1 MGQDGLTPKVKYT
14 DEAAHYDRTGE
25 LFDKPE
31 DFELAEPSYRI
42 KLVSCHDSALI
53 ERSLD
58 AAELEFM
65 RSLAGQVNG
74 LENGGYVDGCVPT
87 LLVCQ
92 RVKPGD
98 LDEDENFRPVI
109 EP

>member
-1 MGQDGLTPKVKYT
+1 MGRDGVSAPIQYV
-14 DEAAHYDRTGE
+14 DEAARYAETGE
-25 LFDKPE
+25 LDRPE

-53 ERSLD
+53 ERTLD
-58 AAELEFM
+58 AADLEFM
-65 RSLAGQVNG
+65 RSLAGQING
-74 LENGGYVDGCVPT
+74 LENGGHVHGCVPT

-92 RVKPGD
+92 RIKPGD

>member
-1 MGQDGLTPKVKYT
+1 MGRDGVSAPIRYV
-14 DEAAHYDRTGE
+14 DEAARYAETGE
-25 LFDKPE
+25 LDKPE

-53 ERSLD
+53 ERPLD
-58 AAELEFM
+58 AAELDFM
-65 RSLAGQVNG
+65 RSLAGQING

-92 RVKPGD
+92 RIKPGD

-109 EP
+109 TP

>member
-1 MGQDGLTPKVKYT
+1 MGRDGVSAPIQYV
-14 DEAAHYDRTGE
+14 DEAARYAETGE
-25 LFDKPE
+25 LDRPE

-53 ERSLD
+53 ERTLD
-58 AAELEFM
+58 AAEMEFM
-65 RSLAGQVNG
+65 RSLAGQING

-87 LLVCQ
+87 MLVCQ
-92 RVKPGD
+92 RIKPGD

>member
-1 MGQDGLTPKVKYT
+1 MARGPKADLVIV

-31 DFELAEPSYRI
+31 DFELAEPVYRI
-42 KLVSCHDSALI
+42 KLISCHDSALI

-98 LDEDENFRPVI
+98 LDEDDNFRPVI